1 MEVLLTAFML
11 GLAYVAPIGMQ
22 KLFVINSA
30 ITHKKS
36 RAYLTALIIIF
47 FDVTLALA
55 CFYGIGYIMSKSE
68 LLSMIILFVGSFM
81 VMYIGVSIFKSN
93 SQLDDS
99 VSVDM
104 PILRLILTAFVVT
117 WINPQAL
124 IDGSMLIG
132 SSRATLAAGSEYIF
146 IIGFMLASATWFL
159 SLTTIIT
166 LFKGKITNKV
176 LNIINKVCG
185 VVIIFYGL
193 KLLYEFVIMFLNQA
207 H

>member
-1 MEVLLTAFML
+1 MDILLTAFVL

-22 KLFVINSA
+22 NLFVINSA
-30 ITHKKS
+30 LTQKKS

-68 LLSMIILFVGSFM
+68 LLSMIILFIGSFI
-81 VMYIGVSIFKSN
+81 VMYIGISIFRSKSE
-93 SQLDDS
+93 LDDS
-99 VSVDM
+99 VNVNM
-104 PILRLILTAFVVT
+104 PILRLVLTAFIVT

-132 SSRATLAAGSEYIF
+132 SSRATLPEGTDFIF

-176 LNIINKVCG
+176 LNIINKICG
-185 VVIIFYGL
+185 AFIIFYGL
-193 KLLYEFVIMFLNQA
+193 KLLYEFVIMFMNQN
-207 H
+207 